1 MIAMGRAEFD
11 ATLAPIRVKPSKG
24 LRSSTCRYITLY
36 TDHVPSR
43 RGQAAL
49 EVNDQIMQTWPNSE
63 YARRSCCELRALNL
77 A

>member
-1 MIAMGRAEFD
+1 MGRTEFD
-11 ATLAPIRVKPSKG
+11 ATLVPIRVKPSKG
-24 LRSSTCRYITLY
+24 PRFLTCRYIALHIDY
-36 TDHVPSR
+36 IPSR
-43 RGQAAL
+43 RSQAAL